1 MFNSRFIVCSFFVI
15 LGVVSRF
22 LPHPPNFSP
31 LMAIALFS
39 GAHFTYK
46 RDSLWVPL
54 LAWFIGDI
62 FLGFHALQPVIYSLI
77 LLMAIA
83 GWLLRGRVKVWSV
96 LGFSLAGSVVFFL
109 VTNFFVW
116 LTSGMY
122 ENTFSGLVQ
131 SYVMAIPFFHN
142 SLLGD
147 LVFNAVFFG
156 SVYLLEK
163 KFILEPI
170 KAA

>member
-1 MFNSRFIVCSFFVI
+1 MLNSRFVICSIFVI
-15 LGVVSRF
+15 VGVVTRF

-62 FLGFHALQPVIYSLI
+62 FIGFHALQPVIYSLV

-83 GWLLRGRVKVWSV
+83 GWKLRGQVKAWSV
-96 LGFSLAGSVVFFL
+96 LGFSVSGSILFFL

-116 LTSGMY
+116 VTSGMY
-122 ENTFSGLVQ
+122 EHTTAGLIQ
-131 SYVMAIPFFHN
+131 CYTMAIPFFHN

-147 LVFNAVFFG
+147 LFFNTVFFG
-156 SVYLLEK
+156 LIYLLER
-163 KFILEPI
+163 KFILKPVEGV
-170 KAA
+170 